1 MSKKKKR
8 RLFSPSIIVPISSAM
23 VISIYIGY
31 IIFFFN
37 SKEAGLFPH
46 FKEIS
51 FKIYLLCE
59 MGMVLIISFNKKLLD
74 DFLKRHP
81 VIDGEIA
88 IRRLKPIVR
97 MNMYSVLFL
106 LLFLGLGALT
116 AVMSI
121 FNHGLGISLI
131 VVALSMLLSKVMK
144 WYNHSEE
151 RVKQIECTNSTL
163 ENKLRAILECW
174 IHKAL
179 PNF

>member
-1 MSKKKKR
+1 
-8 RLFSPSIIVPISSAM
+8 M
-23 VISIYIGY
+23 VVSIYIGY
-31 IIFFFN
+31 VIFFFN
-37 SKEAGLFPH
+37 SEETELFAH

-51 FKIYLLCE
+51 FKVYLLCE
-59 MGMVLIISFNKKLLD
+59 MGMILVISFNKKLLD
-74 DFLKRHP
+74 DFLKKHP
-81 VIDGEIA
+81 VIDGELA
-88 IRRLKPIVR
+88 IKRLKPIIR

-121 FNHGLGISLI
+121 LNHGLAISLI
-131 VVALSMLLSKVMK
+131 VVALSILLSRVMK

-151 RVKQIECTNSTL
+151 SVKQIECTNSTL
-163 ENKLRAILECW
+163 ENKLREILECW